1 MKTNSIKIELF
12 QNISQFY
19 FDNEF
24 YDFHNDFECI
34 NVKLNKNDLI
44 LLFKK
49 SLSDFMV
56 SIHFQETT
64 LTSLEFEFVEEFKS
78 LTLDNLY
85 RGKFEIDGKL
95 IEFENNKGY
104 FYLEFY
110 EGITFEFWCE
120 SILVKKE

>member
-1 MKTNSIKIELF
+1 MKINSINIELF
-12 QNISQFY
+12 QNISQFN

-44 LLFKK
+44 LLFKN

-56 SIHFQETT
+56 SIHFQGTT
-64 LTSLEFEFVEEFKS
+64 FNSLEFEFVEEFKS

-85 RGKFEIDGKL
+85 RGKFETDGKL

-104 FYLEFY
+104 FYLDFY
-110 EGITFEFWCE
+110 EGITIEFWCE